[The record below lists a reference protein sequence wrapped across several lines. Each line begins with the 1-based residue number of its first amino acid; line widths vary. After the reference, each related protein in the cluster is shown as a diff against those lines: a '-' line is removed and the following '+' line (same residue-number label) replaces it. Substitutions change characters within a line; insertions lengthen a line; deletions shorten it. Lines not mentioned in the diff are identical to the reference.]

1 MKKINR
7 KKFFEQYPFRP
18 LKQSQ
23 VDNLNFILN
32 KLDASASINRLT
44 EYAYVFATLKLE
56 TADTFAPVEKAY
68 WIRPESRRIAVL
80 KKMYAGRK
88 SIIHP
93 SGKLYTGRGY
103 VQLTYIDNYIKMNRY
118 VQEKFP
124 EYDLVGNP
132 GLACE
137 PEAAWIILETGMSK
151 GLFTG
156 RKLSNYFTD
165 NKHDFYNARK
175 IINGLDRAGLV
186 QAYAE
191 KYWEV
196 LGFEDVKFRP
206 FKNKKSGIKTAL

>member
-7 KKFFEQYPFRP
+7 EKFFKQYPFRP

-23 VDNLNFILN
+23 VDNLNFILS
-32 KLDASASINRLT
+32 KLDASESINRLT
-44 EYAYVFATLKLE
+44 EYAYVLATLKLE
-56 TADTFAPVEKAY
+56 TADTFAPVEEAY

-93 SGKLYTGRGY
+93 SGRLYTGRGY
-103 VQLTYIDNYIKMNRY
+103 VQLTHIDNYIKMNKY
-118 VQEKFP
+118 VQKKFP
-124 EYDLVGNP
+124 KYDLVGNP
-132 GLACE
+132 WLACE

-156 RKLSNYFTD
+156 RKLSDYFT
-165 NKHDFYNARK
+165 NCKQDFYNARK

-191 KYWEV
+191 KYWKI
-196 LGFEDVKFRP
+196 LA
-206 FKNKKSGIKTAL
+206 FKEE

>member
-1 MKKINR
+1 MNR
-7 KKFFEQYPFRP
+7 NKFFKQYPFRP
-18 LKQSQ
+18 LKQLQ
-23 VDNLNFILN
+23 VDNLNFILD
-32 KLDASASINRLT
+32 KLDTSESITRLT
-44 EYAYVFATLKLE
+44 EYAYVLATLRLE
-56 TADTFAPVEKAY
+56 TADTFAPVEEAY
-68 WIRPESRRIAVL
+68 WLKPESRRIAVL
-80 KKMYAGRK
+80 KKMYAGRN

-93 SGKLYTGRGY
+93 SGRLYTGRGY
-103 VQLTYIDNYIKMNRY
+103 VQLTHIDNYIKMNKY
-118 VQEKFP
+118 VQEIFP
-124 EYDLVGNP
+124 GYDLAANP

-191 KYWEV
+191 KYLEILV
-196 LGFEDVKFRP
+196 FEE
-206 FKNKKSGIKTAL
+206 A